1 MTVKDALEDVEI
13 AFRQLEFAIKLLSFC
28 ELGNITPSDFD
39 TDHIVFLGRETL
51 NFPSGKFSDPES
63 IIKAAGTSVLIA
75 FSASV
80 LVLDDAFHAAGIKPD
95 PDAVEDDGQ
104 LRTLI
109 YMARCAY
116 AHGIATPRWEVRGKY
131 CRTLSVNL
139 GSTTM
144 PLDLRTL
151 HGQDFVVDQLGGY
164 ANWYRIHDAALRLL
178 TTPQAGGIA
187 GSSERPVN

>member
-1 MTVKDALEDVEI
+1 MSIQDALDDVDI

-28 ELGNITPSDFD
+28 ELGNIKPSDFD
-39 TDHIVFLGRETL
+39 TDHIVFLGGETL
-51 NFPSGKFSDPES
+51 NFPSGKFNDLDS
-63 IIKAAGTSVLIA
+63 IVKAAGTSVLIS

-80 LVLDDAFHAAGIKPD
+80 LVLDDAFQAGGIKPD
-95 PDAVEDDGQ
+95 PEALGNDGQ

-131 CRTLSVNL
+131 CRTLSLNL
-139 GSTTM
+139 GGMAIS
-144 PLDLRTL
+144 LDLRTL

-164 ANWYRIHDAALRLL
+164 ANSYRIRDAALRLL
-178 TTPQAGGIA
+178 TAP
-187 GSSERPVN
+187 